1 MPYFRYKAV
10 DINNREKIGM
20 IQAASAEVAANVLA
34 DQNLTILSLG
44 EEKISPWERSLKF
57 LNRIKVKD
65 LVVFSR
71 QLSVIISASIPL
83 VPGLKILI
91 SQTENPALKSVVSEV
106 ADEVEGGAKL
116 SSALTRHHD
125 VFSDFFINLIKSGET
140 SGKLDEVL
148 NYLADQQEKDYDL
161 ISKIRGAMIY
171 PGFII
176 GGLTVVGA
184 LMMIF
189 VIPQLTAVLQESG
202 VALPVSTRILI
213 GTSDFLA
220 RFWWLL
226 LLIFISLIGA
236 LRILI
241 NKPKGRKIWDNFKLR
256 LPIFGKILEKII
268 LVRFARSLHTLI
280 TGGVPLTRGL
290 EIVSAVVGN
299 EVYRGLI
306 QETIKEVEDGNSIAS
321 IFLTSKRVPPM
332 VSQMLNLGE
341 KTGRLDEIL
350 DKLANFF
357 TREVGNLVNN
367 LVTLLEPLVMMVM
380 GIAVGILV
388 SAIILPM
395 YNLAASL

>member
-256 LPIFGKILEKII
+256 LPICRKAQFT
-268 LVRFARSLHTLI
+268 A
-280 TGGVPLTRGL
+280 
-290 EIVSAVVGN
+290 
-299 EVYRGLI
+299 
-306 QETIKEVEDGNSIAS
+306 
-321 IFLTSKRVPPM
+321 FLT
-332 VSQMLNLGE
+332 
-341 KTGRLDEIL
+341 
-350 DKLANFF
+350 
-357 TREVGNLVNN
+357 
-367 LVTLLEPLVMMVM
+367 
-380 GIAVGILV
+380 
-388 SAIILPM
+388 
-395 YNLAASL
+395 